1 MKTLKIVLFTIL
13 FSLILT
19 SCTDLNSNDEEL
31 VLDHT
36 EFTIQGDGSGT
47 TPDCPKGKQ
56 C

>member
-1 MKTLKIVLFTIL
+1 MKTLKIVMLSIL

-31 VLDHT
+31 VLDNT
-36 EFTIQGDGSGT
+36 EFIIKGDSGGT
-47 TPDCPKGKQ
+47 TTGCPKGGE